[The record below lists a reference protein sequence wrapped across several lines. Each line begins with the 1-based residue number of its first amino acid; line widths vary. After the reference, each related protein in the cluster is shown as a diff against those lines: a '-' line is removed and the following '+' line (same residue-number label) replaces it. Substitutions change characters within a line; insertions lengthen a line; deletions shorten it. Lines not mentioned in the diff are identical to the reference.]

1 MSTCIPTH
9 ALLSA
14 LVLRIRKDGV
24 LPPESDFAA
33 LIALGITKAELL
45 AALAPAQGPLGDDAR
60 SIVARLLP

>member
-24 LPPESDFAA
+24 VPPASDFAA
-33 LIALGITKAELL
+33 LLALGISKAELG
-45 AALAPAQGPLGDDAR
+45 AALAPVDGPLGDEAR
-60 SIVARLLP
+60 AIVARLSP